1 MFSHSGNKVT
11 QGFRITINYFRA
23 NFFSQVNLYRSE
35 QGVYKVF
42 ILQDLLIT
50 FSLKYGKSF
59 PLAHHSIFLKSNE
72 VLPTSNEVL
81 PRYVCHVLSKNSP
94 LEVICTFWNPQLKFQ
109 SRHSL

>member
-11 QGFRITINYFRA
+11 EGFRITINYFRA

-72 VLPTSNEVL
+72 VLP
-81 PRYVCHVLSKNSP
+81 RYVCHVLSKNSP

>member
-1 MFSHSGNKVT
+1 MT
-11 QGFRITINYFRA
+11 EGFRITINYFRA

-81 PRYVCHVLSKNSP
+81 PRYVCHVLSKKLSIRSNLHF
-94 LEVICTFWNPQLKFQ
+94 LESSTKIPK
-109 SRHSL
+109 SS